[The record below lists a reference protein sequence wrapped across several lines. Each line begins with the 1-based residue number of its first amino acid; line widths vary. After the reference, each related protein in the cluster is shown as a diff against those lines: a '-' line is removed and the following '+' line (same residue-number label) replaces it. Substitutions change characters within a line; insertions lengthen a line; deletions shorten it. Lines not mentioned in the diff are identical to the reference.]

1 MRERYHEIVS
11 KYAWI
16 AAFLAITALAACG
29 GGNGGS
35 LPHVRELHP
44 KAATAG
50 TYSQAVLGDNPVQ
63 YFQLAESSGS
73 TATDSS
79 PAQINGQYVG
89 AVSYGVAGPL
99 LDEAS
104 TAIALS
110 GSGNTGVS
118 LPKPN
123 VASAGSYTIAT
134 WVYPVLP
141 SSVTPANTYMT
152 IWGYNASHRLLV
164 SRTGA
169 LLSQMNGNFSSN
181 AKLTSGVWHFVVFVY
196 NAVAATQSYY
206 IDGSLDNSASLS
218 NSAAAFTS
226 AYYLGQY
233 DTGVYYKWSGRLAQ
247 HAFFNSALSASQI
260 ASLYT
265 SAGYGTGATPTPS
278 PSPTPSSTPTPPPSA
293 YPQVVLGDAPA
304 GYFQLNEASGTTAID
319 SSTTQGNGQ
328 YVGAVTYGAP
338 GPLVNQSSAAI
349 SLPGTGNTGVSLP
362 RPAVTAGSS
371 YTIATWVFPILPSN
385 PGPGNVYM
393 TIWGYSSTHRLL
405 VNNTGQLLSQLNG
418 GFFSVGK
425 LTSNAWHL
433 VVFVYNASSATQS
446 YYIDGQFD
454 RSGALSA
461 SAAAFSSA
469 YYLGQY
475 DTGVYYKWHGSLAQH
490 AFFPSALNASQ
501 ISSLYTSAGYAIAAS
516 PTPSPTVSPAPTPS
530 FYDWTTFGGN
540 LQHNGYNP
548 SETSLTTANVA
559 NLHKLWSVNLGAI
572 IDAQPVV
579 AANVMVGST
588 VRSLLFV
595 GAENGVFDAID
606 AGTGAT
612 VWSKQLGNYSYPAC
626 TDLPQWGIT
635 GTAAINK
642 AASVVYVAD
651 GADQVHALDLATG
664 SEKSGWPVTVG
675 TLSQEH
681 IYSALTYNAANG
693 LLYAETAG
701 YCDITP
707 YQGRI
712 VAINTSSASIAATF
726 QPAFAGSNGG
736 GIWGAAGAAI
746 DAATNDVFVAT
757 GNVFGS
763 GYGQSLLRLNSSLA
777 LSASN
782 QAGIPPGDYD
792 YSGSPMVY
800 KSGACP
806 TQVDAF
812 DKDGDLYTYSIDA
825 ISSGPTQSIAITPPK
840 SDTLVAVYAPPT
852 NEVYVTD
859 PQSLAPYT
867 YGLLAFSVQPDCTL
881 SLAWQSSVGISDQN
895 DNSEQVV
902 VANGVAYFTSG
913 VGNTVYALNASTGAQ
928 LWNSGT
934 TIGSFAFGAPT
945 VDGGRLYVTSWD
957 DNVYAFGV

>member
-1 MRERYHEIVS
+1 VS
-11 KYAWI
+11 KFAWI

-29 GGNGGS
+29 GGHGGS
-35 LPHVRELHP
+35 LPPIRTLHP
-44 KAATAG
+44 KAAAG
-50 TYSQAVLGDNPVQ
+50 TYAQIVLGDNPVQ
-63 YFQLAESSGS
+63 YFQLAESAGS
-73 TATDSS
+73 TAVDSS
-79 PAQINGQYVG
+79 PTQINGQYVG
-89 AVSYGVAGPL
+89 TVSYGSAGPL

-104 TAIALS
+104 SAVSLP

-123 VASAGSYTIAT
+123 VASTSSYTIAT
-134 WVYPVLP
+134 WVYPILP
-141 SSVTPANTYMT
+141 ASVGPGNAYMT
-152 IWGYNASHRLLV
+152 IWGFNATHRLLV
-164 SRTGA
+164 NSRTGA
-169 LLSQMNGNFSSN
+169 LLSQFSGNFSSTG
-181 AKLTSGVWHFVVFVY
+181 KITSGAWHLVAFVY
-196 NAVAATQSYY
+196 NASTGTQSYY
-206 IDGSLDNSASLS
+206 IDGSFDSSASLS
-218 NSAAAFTS
+218 SSAAAFTS
-226 AYYLGQY
+226 AYYLGEY
-233 DTGVYYKWSGRLAQ
+233 DTGVYYKWHGSLAQ

-260 ASLYT
+260 SSLYT
-265 SAGYGTGATPTPS
+265 SAGYGTGPT
-278 PSPTPSSTPTPPPSA
+278 PTPSSTPTPSAAPSA
-293 YPQVVLGDAPA
+293 YPQVVLGDAPG
-304 GYFQLNEASGTTAID
+304 GYFQLNEASGTTAFD
-319 SSTTQGNGQ
+319 SSAAQNNGQ

-338 GPLVNQSSAAI
+338 GPLLNQSSTAI

-362 RPAVTAGSS
+362 KPSLAAGTS
-371 YTIATWVFPILPSN
+371 YTIATWVFPILPVN
-385 PGPGNVYM
+385 PGPGNAYM
-393 TIWGYSSTHRLL
+393 TIWGYSATHRLL
-405 VNNTGQLLSQLNG
+405 VSSAGQLLSQFNG
-418 GFFSVGK
+418 GFFSAGK

-433 VVFVYNASSATQS
+433 VVFVYNASTATQS

-454 RSGALSA
+454 RSGALTG

-490 AFFPSALNASQ
+490 AFFPSALSGSQ
-501 ISSLYTSAGYAIAAS
+501 ISSLYTSAGYAPASPS
-516 PTPSPTVSPAPTPS
+516 PTPSPTASPGPTPS

-540 LQHNGYNP
+540 VQRNGYNA
-548 SETSLTTANVA
+548 SETALTTANVG

-572 IDAQPVV
+572 IDAQPVI
-579 AANVMVGST
+579 AANVTVGST

-606 AGTGAT
+606 ANTGAT

-664 SEKSGWPVTVG
+664 TEKSGWPVTVG

-712 VAINTSSASIAATF
+712 VAINASSASIAATF
-726 QPAFAGSNGG
+726 LPASAGSSGG
-736 GIWGAAGAAI
+736 GVWGAGGASI
-746 DAATNDVFVAT
+746 DAATNDVFAAT

-763 GYGQSLLRLNSSLA
+763 GYGESLLRLNSSLV
-777 LSASN
+777 LGASN
-782 QAGIPPGDYD
+782 QAGAPPGDYD
-792 YSGSPMVY
+792 YSGSPMLY

-806 TQVDAF
+806 AQVDAF
-812 DKDGDLYTYSIDA
+812 NKDGYLYTYSIDA
-825 ISSGPTQSIAITPPK
+825 INAGPSQSIAITPPK
-840 SDTLVAVYAPPT
+840 SDTLVAVYAPST

-913 VGNTVYALNASTGAQ
+913 VGNAVYALNASTGAQ
-928 LWNSGT
+928 LWSSGT
-934 TIGSFAFGAPT
+934 AIGSFAFAAPT
-945 VDGGRLYVTSWD
+945 VDGGRLYVASWD
-957 DNVYAFGV
+957 DNVYAFGL